1 MIECVPLEAVFGID
15 GTCPRHVG
23 RKQEDWRAKKN
34 YLDAGMM
41 ETSSVDDEEF
51 CDENVMA
58 LSETIYKAEDSDMLQ
73 RLGGRNER

>member
-1 MIECVPLEAVFGID
+1 
-15 GTCPRHVG
+15 
-23 RKQEDWRAKKN
+23 
-34 YLDAGMM
+34 MM